1 MFVLAVLAPGAPA
14 GWLIGAR
21 MRASGDRRVPVNV
34 ATGIVGALPGG
45 FAPPQA
51 GLRLAGMIG
60 PLACAV
66 VGAVLLVLIVN
77 LAIRGRCDE

>member
-1 MFVLAVLAPGAPA
+1 M
-14 GWLIGAR
+14 
-21 MRASGDRRVPVNV
+21 NV

-45 FAPPQA
+45 FAPPLA
-51 GLRLAGMIG
+51 GLRFAGMIG